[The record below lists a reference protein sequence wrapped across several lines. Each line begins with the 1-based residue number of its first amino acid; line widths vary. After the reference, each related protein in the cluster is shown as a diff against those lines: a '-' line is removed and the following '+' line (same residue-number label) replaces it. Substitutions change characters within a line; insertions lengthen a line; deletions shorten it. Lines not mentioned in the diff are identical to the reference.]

1 MSKCNILFYTYGK
14 VHSTKG
20 GTERT
25 TISVANG
32 LTQNYGCRCF
42 SLFEIPADT
51 KQESCFIAEYQWT
64 TSSDR
69 TQNKQFVRDIVIENQ
84 IDYIIDQGAFIHVK
98 LFKEAV
104 DGLSCKVILA
114 HHFEPGIETKFFTFK
129 RLLFRFSQIVS
140 TRDLYKWIL
149 HLILYPYLR
158 VKYTN
163 SLSRSYFEAYQ
174 YADRVVLLSQSFIR
188 QYQGFGRFKDEKNF
202 SVIHNALSFN
212 EYLPIGDVKKKK
224 PVILIVSRFD
234 EELKRLLL
242 ALRIWQEIKLSP
254 IANDWC
260 LKIVGHG
267 KDLKLYQKYIAK
279 KKIHD
284 VYLLG
289 RQDPKPYYK
298 EASIFFMTSISESWG
313 LTLTEAQQFGVVPVA
328 FNTYASL
335 TDIVTDEED
344 GVVIREGEIEQ
355 YVNSTL
361 ELIRD
366 TQKRQAMAIQG
377 IHNCQRFSQDKI
389 AKDWWHLLNNL

>member
-1 MSKCNILFYTYGK
+1 M
-14 VHSTKG
+14 
-20 GTERT
+20 
-25 TISVANG
+25 
-32 LTQNYGCRCF
+32 
-42 SLFEIPADT
+42 
-51 KQESCFIAEYQWT
+51 
-64 TSSDR
+64 
-69 TQNKQFVRDIVIENQ
+69 
-84 IDYIIDQGAFIHVK
+84 
-98 LFKEAV
+98 
-104 DGLSCKVILA
+104 
-114 HHFEPGIETKFFTFK
+114 
-129 RLLFRFSQIVS
+129 
-140 TRDLYKWIL
+140 
-149 HLILYPYLR
+149 
-158 VKYTN
+158 
-163 SLSRSYFEAYQ
+163 
-174 YADRVVLLSQSFIR
+174 
-188 QYQGFGRFKDEKNF
+188 
-202 SVIHNALSFN
+202 
-212 EYLPIGDVKKKK
+212 
-224 PVILIVSRFD
+224 
-234 EELKRLLL
+234 
-242 ALRIWQEIKLSP
+242 
-254 IANDWC
+254 
-260 LKIVGHG
+260 GHG

>member
-32 LTQNYGCRCF
+32 LIQNYKCRCF
-42 SLFEIPADT
+42 SLFEVPADT
-51 KQESCFIAEYQWT
+51 KQEPCFIAEYQWSP
-64 TSSDR
+64 SSDR
-69 TQNKQFVRDIVIENQ
+69 IQNERFIRNLVIENQ
-84 IDYIIDQGAFIHVK
+84 INYIIDQGAFVHVK
-98 LFKEAV
+98 LFKDAI
-104 DGLSCKVILA
+104 DGLNCKIILA
-114 HHFEPGIETKFFTFK
+114 HHFEPGIETKFFTFN
-129 RLLFRFSQIVS
+129 RVLSRFGQIVS
-140 TRDLYKWIL
+140 VRDLCKWIL
-149 HLILYPYLR
+149 HIILYPYLWF
-158 VKYTN
+158 KYRKT
-163 SLSRSYFEAYQ
+163 LSHSYFEAYQ
-174 YADRVVLLSQSFIR
+174 YADRVVLLSQSFIK
-188 QYQGFGRFKDEKNF
+188 QYQSFGKFRDEKNF

-212 EYLPIGDVKKKK
+212 EYLTIDDVKKKK

-234 EELKRLLL
+234 EKLKRLLL
-242 ALRIWQEIKLSP
+242 ALRIWQEIKQSP

-267 KDLKLYQKYIAK
+267 KDLKLYQNYIAK

-298 EASIFFMTSISESWG
+298 EASIFFMTSVSESWG

-344 GVVIREGEIEQ
+344 GIIIREGEIGR

-361 ELIRD
+361 KLMRN
-366 TQKRQAMAIQG
+366 TRKRQAMAVQG

-389 AKDWWHLLNNL
+389 AKDWWLLLNNL

>member
-1 MSKCNILFYTYGK
+1 M
-14 VHSTKG
+14 
-20 GTERT
+20 
-25 TISVANG
+25 
-32 LTQNYGCRCF
+32 
-42 SLFEIPADT
+42 
-51 KQESCFIAEYQWT
+51 
-64 TSSDR
+64 
-69 TQNKQFVRDIVIENQ
+69 
-84 IDYIIDQGAFIHVK
+84 
-98 LFKEAV
+98 
-104 DGLSCKVILA
+104 
-114 HHFEPGIETKFFTFK
+114 
-129 RLLFRFSQIVS
+129 
-140 TRDLYKWIL
+140 

-389 AKDWWHLLNNL
+389 AKEWWYLLNNL